1 MPKDADYSLPAALDV
16 YRKDGTLLRE
26 KARMLAETWVDQIY
40 PRLIDPD
47 TPTPQLL
54 DIGKALFTLGDL
66 NPKNNAPTGPAG
78 PAFSISINIP
88 NAPAQTI
95 TISDVSETDTIE
107 GEYQVTLPPVEETPP
122 EDVQEEIPNTGPDP
136 IPVRGF
142 DV

>member
-1 MPKDADYSLPAALDV
+1 MKDADYSLPAALDV

-40 PRLIDPD
+40 PRLVDPD

-54 DIGKALFTLGDL
+54 DIGKELFKLGDL
-66 NPKNNAPTGPAG
+66 LPKTNAPTGPTG
-78 PAFSISINIP
+78 PAFSITINVP
-88 NAPAQTI
+88 TGPTQTI
-95 TISDVSETDTIE
+95 TISDVSEDDTIE
-107 GEYQVTLPPVEETPP
+107 GEYQVTLPPVEEVAP
-122 EDVQEEIPNTGPDP
+122 EEVEEEIPDTGPDP